1 MSLCTSPMCETPL
14 FHSFTPSLLHLT
26 PLQPPCPSASYTIPP
41 PTPPPSS
48 SSLLAPL
55 VASLLQQLAP
65 PPPPSHRHFNRSI
78 PKIFPLIQLA
88 FPLRINHINS
98 TSIELFSLRAF
109 SLSHFPP
116 FPCAPIFRFIFGQL
130 PDPCAPRP
138 LPCPVLLS
146 RPRPVPSLPFDDLPT
161 PLLFCFHFYFLSFS
175 PVSLPSL

>member
-1 MSLCTSPMCETPL
+1 MSIGFL
-14 FHSFTPSLLHLT
+14 HNPST
-26 PLQPPCPSASYTIPP
+26 Y
-41 PTPPPSS
+41 PSS
-48 SSLLAPL
+48 IFIVTFSSPCRLSSTTAC
-55 VASLLQQLAP
+55 P